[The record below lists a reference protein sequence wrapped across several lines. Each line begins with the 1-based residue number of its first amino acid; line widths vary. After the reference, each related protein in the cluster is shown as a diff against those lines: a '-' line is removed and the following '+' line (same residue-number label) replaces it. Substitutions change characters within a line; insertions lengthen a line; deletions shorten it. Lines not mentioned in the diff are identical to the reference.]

1 VYDHLAER
9 VGRTPERPLRLPA
22 LRRDGVEIETECSIS
37 AIGDGMLMIS
47 LQRREESFGVDSIE
61 EGRGPAV
68 DAAHPTPETME
79 HLQRYRLLF
88 EHAPL
93 GVWHFDERGVITAC
107 NDQFV
112 RVMGSSKR
120 ALVGLSQLTLH
131 DSFVVECVRGVLAG
145 QRTHYEGDYRSATA
159 GKVTPVRADFA
170 PIRNDDGAV
179 IGGVGI
185 LEDITERKHAEEALR
200 ESNATLR
207 AVFEASPLPIMSFD
221 SDTRV
226 YMWNP
231 AAERLFGYSEQ
242 EVLGQPFPCV
252 PPERAAEFRAGFDR
266 VVAGGLLAA
275 FETYYRRRDG
285 SRLEVS
291 VSAAPLFTG
300 QNAGVIAVVSDISES
315 KRALVERARLL
326 ELEQAARRAA
336 EEAQH
341 RLQILAHASAEI
353 ASSLDERETV
363 QRAARMAMPEFAQ
376 LGVIYLR
383 EDDGTVHQ
391 VAGARSQT
399 GEPAEVGVALAEP
412 SPLVLE
418 VIRSRRSHFAA
429 QPPLGWPALEAL
441 KARALICVPLL
452 VRGRVLGAMALARD
466 PSAGPFA
473 IHDLPF
479 AEEIGRRAG
488 VAIDNAQLFRRTE
501 QALRWR
507 DEFLSIASHEL
518 RTPVTS
524 LGLSAQN
531 LEAMVTEGTL
541 ATAPPTIVG
550 RGVSTVV
557 RQTRHL
563 SHLIDE
569 LLDLSRIQ
577 AGRFEV
583 APNEESDLVEV
594 VRAAT
599 GRLARQLA
607 VADCALTVE
616 APVPVVGHWDR
627 SRLEQVVTNLVTN
640 AMKFGARKPIEV
652 KVTDGPDRAALVVTD
667 HGIGIAPEHQTRIFD
682 RFQRG
687 AVSSRHYAGLGLG
700 LYIVRQIVEAHRGT
714 ISVASVHGQGATFTV
729 TLPKR
734 QTVI

>member
-1 VYDHLAER
+1 MGALDREQSLRLLEALVVPMLSLDREGRVAWLNPAAERLLAWPHALLVAQPIETIVPARLRSVGGRRVYDHLAER

-315 KRALVERARLL
+315 KRAACRRRSATP
-326 ELEQAARRAA
+326 AA
-336 EEAQH
+336 
-341 RLQILAHASAEI
+341 
-353 ASSLDERETV
+353 D
-363 QRAARMAMPEFAQ
+363 P
-376 LGVIYLR
+376 
-383 EDDGTVHQ
+383 
-391 VAGARSQT
+391 GAR
-399 GEPAEVGVALAEP
+399 E
-412 SPLVLE
+412 
-418 VIRSRRSHFAA
+418 RR
-429 QPPLGWPALEAL
+429 
-441 KARALICVPLL
+441 
-452 VRGRVLGAMALARD
+452 D
-466 PSAGPFA
+466 
-473 IHDLPF
+473 
-479 AEEIGRRAG
+479 
-488 VAIDNAQLFRRTE
+488 
-501 QALRWR
+501 
-507 DEFLSIASHEL
+507 
-518 RTPVTS
+518 
-524 LGLSAQN
+524 
-531 LEAMVTEGTL
+531 
-541 ATAPPTIVG
+541 
-550 RGVSTVV
+550 
-557 RQTRHL
+557 
-563 SHLIDE
+563 
-569 LLDLSRIQ
+569 
-577 AGRFEV
+577 
-583 APNEESDLVEV
+583 
-594 VRAAT
+594 
-599 GRLARQLA
+599 RQLA
-607 VADCALTVE
+607 
-616 APVPVVGHWDR
+616 R
-627 SRLEQVVTNLVTN
+627 
-640 AMKFGARKPIEV
+640 
-652 KVTDGPDRAALVVTD
+652 
-667 HGIGIAPEHQTRIFD
+667 
-682 RFQRG
+682 
-687 AVSSRHYAGLGLG
+687 
-700 LYIVRQIVEAHRGT
+700 
-714 ISVASVHGQGATFTV
+714 
-729 TLPKR
+729 
-734 QTVI
+734 